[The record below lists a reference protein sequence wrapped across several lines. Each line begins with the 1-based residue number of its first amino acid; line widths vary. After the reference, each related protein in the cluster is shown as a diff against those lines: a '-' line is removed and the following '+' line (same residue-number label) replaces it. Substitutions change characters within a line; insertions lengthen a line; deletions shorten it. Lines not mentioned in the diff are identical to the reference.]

1 MAEFQSIFTGQ
12 EVDNTINKLR
22 SWIAVDGTYPTVTI
36 SGVTYAV
43 IWKSIPVSGKACYGI
58 GLHPTTGRPYEIYY
72 NGSSYTATALDADTK
87 NTAGATNDTGKLY
100 LVGTKT
106 QDTNPQT
113 YSNSKVYTQDGKLY
127 SNSTEVLTAHQ
138 SIKSLNTNNNSVL
151 TVNSS
156 EAIAGSGTISLNG
169 ISKTAQEEYLQ
180 WGGPSKSG
188 AVSPIGMTLSNE
200 HSANRMAFI
209 NGDLITAEYSSDGGT
224 TWTEYSASTI
234 AKSQFFTQSFSFAV
248 GRPNE
253 STEVIADK
261 SKTRITITAQNGN
274 NPSGR
279 VYTDP
284 RKMLILVS
292 TATAL
297 ELLVEYRSG
306 TNYKNNGAWTT
317 FGTYSLSGWSGWN
330 DIPLVLNTLG
340 GGADQ
345 LGNNW
350 QLRLTFTVKTKSTSY
365 PKAASVLAARIY
377 GQNTWTTPS
386 TMAGTGHMYTFD
398 MSKNVTFPAG
408 VSATSFIENGTPL
421 ANKYIAKSLT
431 STKGDIIYAS
441 AANTPARLGIGSN
454 GQFLSVS
461 NNVPTW
467 VNNPN
472 TNTWRKVQL
481 NGTDKLGTGINT
493 NPLNIKAGSNMT
505 ITESNGTFTFAATD
519 TNTDTKVTAVGNHY
533 TPANGTDLTVSS
545 SGTAS
550 RGSTKVLTN
559 VAIDAAG
566 HITGGTWYTLPSSDN
581 IDTHYTN
588 YLQIKGNGTEA
599 VKFTQNADKTLNLK
613 PGNNVAI
620 SAASG
625 EITISATDTTYSL
638 ASNTT
643 ASGGIKYIT
652 EVSFTNGVLTLES
665 KYLHLN

>member
-22 SWIAVDGTYPTVTI
+22 SWIVVDGTYPTVTI

-87 NTAGATNDTGKLY
+87 NTAGSTNDAGKLY

-127 SNSTEVLTAHQ
+127 SNSTEVLTTHQ

-188 AVSPIGMTLSNE
+188 AVSPIGMALSNE

-224 TWTEYSASTI
+224 TWMAYSAGAE
-234 AKSQFFTQSFSFAV
+234 AKSKFFTQSQTFAV
-248 GRPNE
+248 GRPDE
-253 STEVIADK
+253 STEVTADK
-261 SKTRITITAQNGN
+261 SKTRFTITAQDGN

-284 RKMLILVS
+284 RKMLVLIAS
-292 TATAL
+292 ATGL

-306 TNYKNNGAWTT
+306 TNYKNNGAWST
-317 FGTYSLSGWSGWN
+317 FGTYSLTGWSGWN
-330 DIPLVLNTLG
+330 DIPLVLSTLG
-340 GGADQ
+340 GGANQ
-345 LGNNW
+345 LSNNW
-350 QLRLTFTVKTKSTSY
+350 QLRLTFTVKTKNTSY
-365 PKAASVLAARIY
+365 PKNASVLAARIY
-377 GQNTWTTPS
+377 GQNTWSTPS
-386 TMAGTGHMYTFD
+386 TLAETGHIYTFD

-408 VSATSFIENGTPL
+408 VSAASFTEGGTSL
-421 ANKYIAKSLT
+421 SNKYLGKTAKAADADKLDGNDSAYYLNLDNINDGSTRKLSNYVLKSLT
-431 STKGDIIYAS
+431 SAKGDMIYAS
-441 AANTPARLGIGSN
+441 DASTPARLGIGSN
-454 GQFLSVS
+454 GQFLSIAGGI
-461 NNVPTW
+461 PKW

-472 TNTWRKVQL
+472 TNTW
-481 NGTDKLGTGINT
+481 
-493 NPLNIKAGSNMT
+493 KAN
-505 ITESNGTFTFAATD
+505 
-519 TNTDTKVTAVGNHY
+519 
-533 TPANGTDLTVSS
+533 SS
-545 SGTAS
+545 SSEGY
-550 RGSTKVLTN
+550 V
-559 VAIDAAG
+559 
-566 HITGGTWYTLPSSDN
+566 
-581 IDTHYTN
+581 
-588 YLQIKGNGTEA
+588 
-599 VKFTQNADKTLNLK
+599 
-613 PGNNVAI
+613 
-620 SAASG
+620 ASG
-625 EITISATDTTYSL
+625 SGQANKVWKTDASGNPAWRDDANTTYSL
-638 ASNTT
+638 VSNAT